1 MVIFPNSDDGI
12 ARILGPLK
20 ERELFIQDP
29 KALQHIFMKDQHI
42 YEEITSFIANNKL
55 VFGDGLVSILG
66 EHHKRQR
73 KMLNPAFSTAHMK
86 LMTSQFL
93 EVTYKLRDV
102 LSRKTATGPQEVE
115 LMEWLKRTAFEIVAR
130 SAFGTTWDPVTEGH
144 DEHRFVS
151 SAKLLGYVPPP
162 HHSDAFEPFSYECI
176 RALSPVQ
183 SRLLFFRVFI
193 VPAIY
198 NYTRRAPGLYRF
210 LTSLYPSKN
219 LRKMFDIG
227 DTMTEIS
234 LELFNE
240 KKVALETGSE
250 AFKNN
255 HTDILSILMEAN
267 SKASDADKL
276 PDSEVVAQIS
286 TLTFAAMDTTSSAL
300 CRLFWLLAKHQDV
313 QDRLRAE
320 IREAKR
326 NFGDGPTYD
335 QLSGLAYLDAVCRET
350 LRLYPPAATIG
361 REYVDHLLFPLLLAD
376 SSTIDVLIVARTRKD
391 AILPLSKPIKMADGK
406 YAQEVFIPKDTLI
419 FASLLG
425 CNTNPDLWGPDSYE
439 WKPERWL
446 TPIPDKLVEARIPGV
461 YSHLMTFIGGGR
473 SCIGFRFSEMEMKVI
488 VYVLIDH
495 FKFSSAKQ
503 EITWIMGD
511 LTSPSV
517 DPNQLKPQMPLL
529 VSRAA

>member
-1 MVIFPNSDDGI
+1 MVILLNSDDGI
-12 ARILGPLK
+12 ARIFGLLK

-42 YEEITSFIANNKL
+42 YEEMTSFVANNKL
-55 VFGDGLVSILG
+55 VFGDGIASILG

-93 EVTYKLRDV
+93 EVTYKVRVRVHFWLVR
-102 LSRKTATGPQEVE
+102 LSLFSATSFSCVE
-115 LMEWLKRTAFEIVAR
+115 LMEWLTRTALEIVAQ

-144 DEHRFVS
+144 NEHRFIS

-162 HHSDAFEPFSYECI
+162 HHSDAFEPFSYE
-176 RALSPVQ
+176 
-183 SRLLFFRVFI
+183 FI
-193 VPAIY
+193 QGLPA
-198 NYTRRAPGLYRF
+198 YTRF

-219 LRKMFDIG
+219 LRKMFEIG

-240 KKVALETGSE
+240 KKAALETGSA

-276 PDSEVVAQIS
+276 PDTEVVAQIS
-286 TLTFAAMDTTSSAL
+286 TLTFAAMDTNSSAL

-313 QDRLRAE
+313 QDKLRAE
-320 IREAKR
+320 IREAKH
-326 NFGDGPTYD
+326 NFDGEPTYD
-335 QLSGLAYLDAVCRET
+335 QLAGLAYLDAVCRET

-361 REYVDHLLFPLLLAD
+361 REYVDHSLFPLLRAD
-376 SSTIDVLIVARTRKD
+376 SSTIDVFTLARTRKD
-391 AILPLSKPIKMADGK
+391 AILPLSKPIKMADGRYEK
-406 YAQEVFIPKDTLI
+406 Y
-419 FASLLG
+419 
-425 CNTNPDLWGPDSYE
+425 LWGPDSYE

-473 SCIGFRFSEMEMKVI
+473 SCIEFRFSEMEMKAI

-495 FKFSSAKQ
+495 FRFSPSKQ
-503 EITWIMGD
+503 EITWIMGG
-511 LTSPSV
+511 LTTPSV